1 MQLCSL
7 FELPSDVL
15 LHSLSFLPLPDLAA
29 LRCTS
34 QRGRRLALRAAASPM
49 WRARRGHA
57 SALRLEMWRRGACD
71 KRALEGGAYGR
82 AHRHA
87 PLARCCALTAAAADT
102 TAGPLLASADDS
114 GAVVVWETQRRLA
127 GVATLRHGRPVRCL
141 ALDGRETLA
150 SGCADGSLWLWA
162 MPPAGGRRTASEAQE
177 SEGQQSEGQ
186 ESEGQE
192 SEEQEEGD
200 PRPSTHLCLPTRAD
214 T

>member
-1 MQLCSL
+1 MEDARRCTANSFLKHLFHALRRECPTPGLNAKSDRTMQLCSL

-34 QRGRRLALRAAASPM
+34 QRGQRLALRAAASPM

-82 AHRHA
+82 AHRHGT
-87 PLARCCALTAAAADT
+87 LARCCALTAAAADT

-114 GAVVVWETQRRLA
+114 GAVVVWETQRMLA
-127 GVATLRHGRPVRCL
+127 GVATLRHGRPVRSL
-141 ALDGRETLA
+141 ALDG
-150 SGCADGSLWLWA
+150 
-162 MPPAGGRRTASEAQE
+162 
-177 SEGQQSEGQ
+177 QSWGI
-186 ESEGQE
+186 S
-192 SEEQEEGD
+192 D
-200 PRPSTHLCLPTRAD
+200 LV
-214 T
+214 